1 MTRSTRTGVLLAFLA
16 AVPQVAR
23 AQEAETEAP
32 RPRRI
37 VEEIRVGGRV
47 QTQFNTTTVDGEPD
61 SELYIRRARLEL
73 AVKVNDFL
81 SGALQPEVAGNRLQ
95 FKDAYVKLSFS
106 PGLQLLAGKAYKP
119 FSLLEQT
126 SSKRIL
132 PVERG
137 ADIRGI
143 SPLDEYEIIHGLEY
157 SDRDVG
163 LQLMGTPKGA
173 PLGFSYAAG
182 VFRGPLDR
190 SDGGGESYQF
200 AARGT
205 VRPAEKLRLG
215 VGWSSRDFAP
225 DSSEEGGSLDLERGN
240 AFEVDV
246 EYGAFEPGFHLL
258 GEVAFGDYDP
268 FTDRRFVGAQTWLGY
283 RTRPLSRIV
292 TGLEPVVRASWGSV
306 DRHPGVDLGSMN
318 DGTLLTPGVNIY
330 FGPLNRVMVNY
341 DFWRSRGGGSQGS
354 FKVQVQTA
362 F

>member
-1 MTRSTRTGVLLAFLA
+1 MTRLTRTGVLLALLA

-23 AQEAETEAP
+23 SQEAEKEAP

-37 VEEIRVGGRV
+37 VEEIRLGGRI
-47 QTQFNTTTVDGEPD
+47 QTQFNTTTVDGEPE
-61 SELYIRRARLEL
+61 SELFVRRARLEL
-73 AVKVNDFL
+73 AVKVNDL
-81 SGALQPEVAGNRLQ
+81 VSGVIQPEVAGDRLQ

-106 PGLQLLAGKAYKP
+106 PGVQFLGGKAYRP

-143 SPLDEYEIIHGLEY
+143 SPLDEYEIIHGLGY

-163 LQLMGTPKGA
+163 LQLMGTPKGG

-182 VFRGPLDR
+182 VFRGPL
-190 SDGGGESYQF
+190 SGEDGLRGSYQF

-225 DSSEEGGSLDLERGN
+225 ADSGAYESRALERGD

-268 FTDRRFVGAQTWLGY
+268 FADRGFVGAQAWLGY

-292 TGLEPVVRASWGSV
+292 TGLEPVFRASWGSV
-306 DRHPGVDLGSMN
+306 DGHPGVDLGSLN
-318 DGTLLTPGVNIY
+318 DGALFTPGFNVY

-341 DFWRSRGGGSQGS
+341 DFWRAREGGSQGS